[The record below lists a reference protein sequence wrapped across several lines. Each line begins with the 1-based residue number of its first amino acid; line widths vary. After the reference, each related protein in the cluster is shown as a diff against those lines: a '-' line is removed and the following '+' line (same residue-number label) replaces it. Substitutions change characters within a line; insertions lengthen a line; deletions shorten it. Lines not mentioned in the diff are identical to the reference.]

1 MAKTIDYFF
10 GIGSPWAYIG
20 LEPFAALAAQHD
32 ATIRPYV
39 ISLIEDNGAIYSR
52 NRPEARRSYWTKDL
66 KRWAALRGKVLNVE
80 NRSGLSDPMPAGML
94 VIAAIEKGADWLKLT
109 GALQEAFWTRGEDIG
124 KVEVRRAIA
133 DAAGFDATA
142 LEAFAQSAAA
152 RSIWT
157 SNIGI
162 AKAAGVFGFPTFRFE
177 DELYW
182 GQDSLP
188 FLERHLNGEK
198 LVA

>member
-20 LEPFAALAAQHD
+20 LEPFAALAARHE

-52 NRPEARRSYWTKDL
+52 NRPEARRAYWTKDL
-66 KRWAALRGKVLNVE
+66 KRWAALRGKVLNFE
-80 NRSGLSDPMPAGML
+80 NRSSLSDPTPAGML

-124 KVEVRRAIA
+124 KAEVRQAIA
-133 DAAGFDATA
+133 DAAGLDATA
-142 LEAFAQSAAA
+142 LEGFAQSAAA
-152 RSIWT
+152 QSIWT

>member
-20 LEPFAALAAQHD
+20 LEPFAALAARHD

-52 NRPEARRSYWTKDL
+52 NRPEARRAYWTKDL
-66 KRWAALRGKVLNVE
+66 KRWAALRGKVLNLE
-80 NRSGLSDPMPAGML
+80 NRSGLSDPTPAGMM

-124 KVEVRRAIA
+124 KADVRRAIA
-133 DAAGFDATA
+133 DAAGLDATA
-142 LEAFAQSAAA
+142 LEAFAESPAAQ
-152 RSIWT
+152 SIWT
-157 SNIGI
+157 SNIRI